1 MELSGK
7 NHGADSNGSHNYRH
21 TTYQVLSGARYSSCS
36 SSHLILRV
44 TAQHIVI
51 PCLYEDTESL
61 LLTNLPRLTQSS
73 GLSAPGPE
81 VLITMALGGVDHRAG
96 GGLGLL

>member
-7 NHGADSNGSHNYRH
+7 NRGADSNGSRNYRH
-21 TTYQVLSGARYSSCS
+21 TTYEVLSGARYFSCS

-44 TAQHIVI
+44 TVQHIVI
-51 PCLYEDTESL
+51 PCLYEDIESL
-61 LLTNLPRLTQSS
+61 VLTNLPRLTQSS

-81 VLITMALGGVDHRAG
+81 VLITTALGGVDNRAG
-96 GGLGLL
+96 GGLDLL